1 MVIRK
6 TVCRDCDN
14 AIPHNTECCP
24 GYVSADPFDYYRNT
38 DRLLCL
44 LTLPLSDRLLLQRQV
59 CTVAV
64 GARRRARPADERP
77 PISVRLCQTVTVTHQ
92 LPDKYEKTSAEVG
105 NARKSAHYRLHLRT
119 PFPFGFRILCCRY
132 TV

>member
-44 LTLPLSDRLLLQRQV
+44 LTLLPVLILAVISGVCSGQVILATVLQ
-59 CTVAV
+59 
-64 GARRRARPADERP
+64 
-77 PISVRLCQTVTVTHQ
+77 
-92 LPDKYEKTSAEVG
+92 
-105 NARKSAHYRLHLRT
+105 
-119 PFPFGFRILCCRY
+119 
-132 TV
+132 

>member
-44 LTLPLSDRLLLQRQV
+44 LTLLLVLTLSVGLCRQY
-59 CTVAV
+59 
-64 GARRRARPADERP
+64 
-77 PISVRLCQTVTVTHQ
+77 STH
-92 LPDKYEKTSAEVG
+92 
-105 NARKSAHYRLHLRT
+105 
-119 PFPFGFRILCCRY
+119 RIPG
-132 TV
+132 